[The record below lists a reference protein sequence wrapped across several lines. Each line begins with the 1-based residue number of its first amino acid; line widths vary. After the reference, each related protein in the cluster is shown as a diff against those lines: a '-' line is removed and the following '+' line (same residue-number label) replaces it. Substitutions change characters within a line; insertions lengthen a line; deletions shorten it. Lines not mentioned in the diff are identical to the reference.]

1 VPSALIIASSAP
13 VPVIAALAAAAVIL
27 AGVALYQRRSVGKPA
42 AGQGADGPGGQQA
55 VGGSPPFSFGRAA
68 QAGPPGAGLPGQV
81 PPPAGPPAAAAYG
94 PGPVGT
100 FPGQAGPPGS
110 PAAGTFPAQA
120 GPPGSP
126 AAATFPAQA
135 PPVPPPP
142 PPAAIPAGWYADP
155 SGAFSLRYWD
165 GSGWTG
171 HVTAADGSQAF
182 DPPPA

>member
-1 VPSALIIASSAP
+1 VPSALILASSAP

-27 AGVALYQRRSVGKPA
+27 AGVALYQRRSVGKPP

-100 FPGQAGPPGS
+100 FPAQAGPPGS

-120 GPPGSP
+120 
-126 AAATFPAQA
+126 
-135 PPVPPPP
+135 PPVTPPP